1 MSNKNVGLSSK
12 YEEVVGS
19 STIYI
24 TNKTVQFGEEVYQFH
39 NMTGFGV
46 SEIPRILLPIKL
58 ILGLFLLGLFAAN
71 FPDDAARSFGIFL
84 IVISLVCL
92 VYNQVQPRKY
102 GLAIYF
108 NSGRSRFFSTRDKEG
123 LKAVVA
129 TLYKYMDS
137 DKDLGTYVVNIV
149 EGSVTGNFIGGNAHE
164 NNVNF
169 R

>member
-1 MSNKNVGLSSK
+1 
-12 YEEVVGS
+12 
-19 STIYI
+19 
-24 TNKTVQFGEEVYQFH
+24 
-39 NMTGFGV
+39 
-46 SEIPRILLPIKL
+46 
-58 ILGLFLLGLFAAN
+58 
-71 FPDDAARSFGIFL
+71 
-84 IVISLVCL
+84 
-92 VYNQVQPRKY
+92 
-102 GLAIYF
+102 LAIYF